1 MALRAPRWAIIAE
14 TRRGDKDFAGP
25 PLTGAPILCYVR
37 RMVAMPPLRKIIH
50 VDMDMFYAAVE
61 MRDRPELCGR
71 PLVVGGRP
79 DSRSVATT
87 ANYEARKFGIH
98 SGMSCAQARRLCPQ
112 CLFIPPDFRK
122 YQRVSEQIHAI
133 FHEYTDLV
141 ESVSLDEA
149 YLDVTRNKKNEPSA
163 TRLAR
168 EIKRRI
174 VAATGLTASA
184 GVASTM
190 FVAKIASDARK
201 PNGLCVVR
209 PEQVMGFIR
218 PLPVIKIPGIGRV
231 TDAVL
236 QKLGVRT
243 VADLE
248 KKTPA
253 FLEEHF
259 GKFGRYLHDIARGI
273 DERPVTPWRERLSYG
288 AEETFDRDILKKD
301 ALLEF
306 LRACAQRVFAELA
319 AEGKRGRT
327 VTLKIKYSDFQ
338 LITRRC
344 TLAGF
349 LTSADEVFR
358 TARSLLERTEAG
370 QRPVRLAGIALS
382 NFGPPRG
389 KQTEAA
395 GPLFAK
401 LGGSRG

>member
-1 MALRAPRWAIIAE
+1 MEQFTAP
-14 TRRGDKDFAGP
+14 
-25 PLTGAPILCYVR
+25 
-37 RMVAMPPLRKIIH
+37 RKIIH

-61 MRDRPELCGR
+61 LRDRPELRGK

-87 ANYEARKFGIH
+87 ASYEARKFGIH

-133 FHEYTDLV
+133 FREFTDRV

-168 EIKRRI
+168 QIKERI
-174 VAATGLTASA
+174 FAATGLTASA
-184 GVASTM
+184 GVAASM

-201 PNGLCVVR
+201 PDGLCVVR
-209 PEQVMGFIR
+209 PEQVMAFIR
-218 PLPVIKIPGIGRV
+218 PLPVLKIPGIGRV
-231 TDAVL
+231 TDAQL
-236 QKLGVRT
+236 AKLGIRT

-248 KKTPA
+248 KKPLS

-259 GKFGRYLHDIARGI
+259 GRFGRYLHEIAHGI

-288 AEETFDRDILKKD
+288 AEETFASDIMKKGP
-301 ALLEF
+301 LLDF
-306 LRACAQRVFAELA
+306 LRECAGRVFMELRE
-319 AEGKRGRT
+319 EGKLART
-327 VTLKIKYSDFQ
+327 ATLKIKYADFQ

-344 TLAGF
+344 THEEF
-349 LTSADEVFR
+349 FSSPEEVYR
-358 TARSLLERTEAG
+358 AACALLERTEAG
-370 QRPVRLAGIALS
+370 TRPVRLAGIALS
-382 NFGPPRG
+382 NFDPPRRRVA
-389 KQTEAA
+389 EDVL
-395 GPLFAK
+395 PLFK
-401 LGGSRG
+401 EVKSER